1 MAGNGQQS
9 SEQATR
15 NGIQALEMAFSG
27 ILRSRQDVE
36 ATRNSLATG
45 YQGTDGKKFG
55 DLVHEWEKQVDIV
68 LRNLE
73 GMIDKLNTSLSE
85 HQKVQGSANEDINA
99 AYQQSEAIFDQLTGA
114 A

>member
-9 SEQATR
+9 SEHATR

-27 ILRSRQDVE
+27 IFRSRQDVE
-36 ATRNSLATG
+36 ATRHHLASG
-45 YQGTDGKKFG
+45 YRAEDGAAFG
-55 DLVHEWEKQVDIV
+55 ELIREWEGKVDTI

-85 HQKVQGSANEDINA
+85 HQKAQGSSREEINA
-99 AYQQSEAIFDQLTGA
+99 AYKQSESVFDQLTGTA
-114 A
+114 